1 MIRYYLNIIRPINLL
16 LTALTQLLFYIS
28 ASRIHS
34 GLSIIDFENIR
45 YPESIT
51 SLLACLFIAAGG
63 YVINDLFDIES
74 DKINKPK
81 RLIAGM
87 HLSHKNLYIYY
98 GILTALGIIS
108 GFITGL
114 GMGILC
120 IAISLLLYF
129 YSSDFKGEYLVGNL
143 LVSLLAGMVV
153 YIASRG
159 VFLVEKAYFAEYSV
173 IAFCVTYAREL
184 VKDWEDQ
191 EGDSSVGHQT
201 FAITRG
207 LKPTKIFTWVH
218 LGISIILLIAIGIH
232 SQQLEYWLFSGLIVI
247 PYSSWISWKLI
258 HSSSKAEFTYV
269 SQHLKYLMF
278 IGLLTSLLC

>member
-28 ASRIHS
+28 ASRINAGFS
-34 GLSIIDFENIR
+34 GIELQNIR
-45 YPESIT
+45 LPEAIT

-87 HLSHKNLYIYY
+87 HIPNKNLKIYY
-98 GILTALGIIS
+98 SILTTLGITF

-120 IAISLLLYF
+120 VAIALLLYF

-159 VFLVEKAYFAEYSV
+159 VFLVEKAFFAEYAV
-173 IAFCVTYAREL
+173 IAFSITYAREL

-191 EGDSSVGHQT
+191 EGDASVGHQT

-207 LKPTKIFTWVH
+207 LKPTKLFTWVH
-218 LGISIILLIAIGIH
+218 LGIAVILLIMIGVH
-232 SQQLEYWLFSGLIVI
+232 SKQIEFWLFSGLLVI
-247 PYSSWISWKLI
+247 PYCSWIGWKLL
-258 HSSSKAEFTYV
+258 HSNTKEEFTIV
-269 SQHLKYLMF
+269 SKHLKYLMF
-278 IGLLTSLLC
+278 IGLLSSILC